1 VIAAPRILIVEHEPQ
16 FGSWLRHHLEILHPE
31 VPPMALDPAA
41 LEAQQ
46 EWLATQQFDLILY
59 GVHVPEAASARRF
72 DAVFAPLPALC
83 ARPEAPV
90 VIVFAEGGDEAA
102 AVRALRLGAWDYLP
116 RRALDAA
123 ALTAAL
129 AAALE
134 ERSRRVAASAGDKG
148 ESAIEF
154 PIDVEAEPAAGLPD
168 ASGAAE
174 DAADADAMPRLPHYR
189 LLERVGESARASVYL
204 AWSEALDAEV
214 ALKISRPGEDA
225 DDGREAFAHEYAA
238 IAALDHPGVVRIHD
252 YGLLGGREYIAME
265 YFPCGDLKR
274 RLLHPLSTAE
284 TLAYA
289 QRICLA
295 LEAVHAAGMLH
306 RDLKPPNI
314 MLREDATVVLIDF
327 GLAKRVNATTQLTAA
342 GVLRGSPYYMS
353 PEQALGITLD
363 ARSDLY
369 SLGVILF
376 EMLSGRKPFQG
387 STVIEV
393 MQQHV
398 DAPRPALPSH
408 VRQFEPIVHRLMAR
422 DRDQRF
428 VSAAAVATELSQL
441 ASLTLQTHLNPVI
454 AHAG

>member
-1 VIAAPRILIVEHEPQ
+1 MIAPRILIVEHEPQ
-16 FGSWLRHHLEILHPE
+16 FGAWLRHHLEILHPDA
-31 VPPMALDPAA
+31 PPMALDPATI
-41 LEAQQ
+41 ESRH

-59 GVHVPEAASARRF
+59 GVHLPEAASERRLE
-72 DAVFAPLPALC
+72 ASFAALPALC

-90 VIVFAEGGDEAA
+90 VVVFAEGGDEAA

-123 ALTAAL
+123 AL
-129 AAALE
+129 AAALSAAVE
-134 ERSRRVAASAGDKG
+134 EHARRTVAAAAATPSAADAGA
-148 ESAIEF
+148 S
-154 PIDVEAEPAAGLPD
+154 PIDAQPEAASGFPGD
-168 ASGAAE
+168 SGAAE
-174 DAADADAMPRLPHYR
+174 EAADPDAPPRLPHYR
-189 LLERVGESARASVYL
+189 LLQRVGESARASVYL
-204 AWSEALDAEV
+204 AWSEALDTEV
-214 ALKISRPGEDA
+214 ALKISRPGED
-225 DDGREAFAHEYAA
+225 DDREAFAREYAA

-252 YGLLGGREYIAME
+252 YGLLDDREYIAME

-284 TLAYA
+284 TLGYA

-295 LEAVHAAGMLH
+295 LEAVHGAGMLH

-314 MLREDATVVLIDF
+314 MLREDAAVVLIDF

-353 PEQALGITLD
+353 PEQALGMTLD

-387 STVIEV
+387 SSAIEV

-408 VRQFEPIVHRLMAR
+408 VRQFEPVVHRLLAR

-428 VSAAAVATELSQL
+428 VSAAAVATELAQL
-441 ASLTLQTHLNPVI
+441 ASQTLQTQLSPAI